1 MGGAGAVSGADSARA
16 FRPTASQVPLLRN
29 EAGEVLA
36 LRQEVGHGQLIA
48 LTDRLIL
55 CNGYL
60 GKPDNGRFA
69 ADLMAMTTAGG
80 RVWFDELHH
89 GAAAGASPETA
100 WMTTPWGF
108 ALLLAVVIMFA
119 GLAMRGRAFGPAIPL
134 RARDD
139 RSTAEY
145 AVAVGSLLHRT
156 GARRVT
162 LEALLSATRR
172 AVAQRVGLGADVPT
186 DRLNATT
193 AQRAPAAAADPSRA
207 EPGVIVGTSVYDLQ
221 SRSFRVRQGPV
232 FTNILLADEINRAP
246 AKVQAALLE
255 SMEER
260 GVSLEG
266 QQLRLPDPFM
276 VLATQNPIEYEGTYP
291 LPEAQQDRFLFKAFM
306 NYPTPEQE
314 LEMLRR
320 WDAGIEL
327 RDPAR
332 AGVEPIFDAAA
343 VAECQAEARKVTVDE
358 RLRRYIIELAVATR
372 QAAEL
377 VLGASPRAEVLLLL
391 AAKAAAAF
399 EGRDYVTPDDV
410 KGLLR
415 PTFRH
420 RLLLRP
426 EAEVGGQTADSL
438 LDAVIARVTPPRACA
453 GC

>member
-1 MGGAGAVSGADSARA
+1 
-16 FRPTASQVPLLRN
+16 
-29 EAGEVLA
+29 
-36 LRQEVGHGQLIA
+36 
-48 LTDRLIL
+48 
-55 CNGYL
+55 
-60 GKPDNGRFA
+60 
-69 ADLMAMTTAGG
+69 
-80 RVWFDELHH
+80 
-89 GAAAGASPETA
+89 
-100 WMTTPWGF
+100 
-108 ALLLAVVIMFA
+108 
-119 GLAMRGRAFGPAIPL
+119 
-134 RARDD
+134 
-139 RSTAEY
+139 
-145 AVAVGSLLHRT
+145 
-156 GARRVT
+156 
-162 LEALLSATRR
+162 
-172 AVAQRVGLGADVPT
+172 
-186 DRLNATT
+186 
-193 AQRAPAAAADPSRA
+193 
-207 EPGVIVGTSVYDLQ
+207 
-221 SRSFRVRQGPV
+221 V

-255 SMEER
+255 AMEEH

-266 QQLRLPDPFM
+266 QQLPLPDPFM

-320 WDAGIEL
+320 WDSGIEL

-343 VAECQAEARKVTVDE
+343 IAECQAEARKVTVDE

-399 EGRDYVTPDDV
+399 AGRDYVTPDDV
-410 KGLLR
+410 KELLR

-438 LDAVIARVTPPRACA
+438 LDSVIARVTPPR
-453 GC
+453 